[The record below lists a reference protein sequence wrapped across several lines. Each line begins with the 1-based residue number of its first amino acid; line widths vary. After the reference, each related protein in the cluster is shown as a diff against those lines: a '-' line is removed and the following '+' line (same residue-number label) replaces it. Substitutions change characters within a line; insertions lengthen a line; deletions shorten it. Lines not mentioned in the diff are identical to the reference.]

1 MSNDSLVQ
9 LLVLVAGVI
18 FLCVIILVFAL
29 FIIKSREK
37 KAEKAKKAAED
48 GIKQVKKS
56 EIIYTPES
64 ILDFM
69 DFEKIED
76 NMIIQKKGKFLMV
89 VECQGINYDLM
100 SDMEKVSVEQ
110 GFISFLNTL
119 RHPVQLYI
127 QTRTINLER
136 SIEGYKGRL
145 KEIERKYNNLQ
156 NQYEELLKDENSS
169 ADDIDKT
176 KYELVKQKN
185 LKEYTADII
194 RDIERQSLNKNILSK
209 RYYVIIPCY
218 QSEVE
223 AGDFDKSE
231 VKNMAF
237 SELYTRA
244 RAVINALYA
253 CQVTGKILNSEE
265 LTELLYIAYNR
276 DESDIFWMD
285 KMKQAGFEELY
296 STAPDVIDKKLKLLD
311 KEIDEKSI
319 KLANEKINEVRREK
333 EIEAIEKEKK
343 EDEFVN
349 DRAKELIRKHKR
361 YIGEEV
367 ATKAIDKLNK
377 TAKEEKNKSVQ
388 LEEGK
393 EETKNGNVQEKGKR
407 GRPRRKA

>member
-1 MSNDSLVQ
+1 MNNDSLVQ
-9 LLVLVAGVI
+9 LLVLLAVVI
-18 FLCVIILVFAL
+18 FICVVVLVFAL
-29 FIIKSREK
+29 LLIRSKEKRVESEK
-37 KAEKAKKAAED
+37 KEEEKDA
-48 GIKQVKKS
+48 KQVKKAQV
-56 EIIYTPES
+56 IYTPES

-69 DFEKIED
+69 NFEKIED

-100 SDMEKVSVEQ
+100 SEMEKVSVEQ

-136 SIEGYKGRL
+136 SIEGYKNKL
-145 KEIERKYNNLQ
+145 KEIERKYDTIEIE
-156 NQYEELLKDENSS
+156 YENLLKNGKSS
-169 ADDIDKT
+169 KEEIDKT

-194 RDIERQSLNKNILSK
+194 RDIERQSLNKSILSK

-218 QSEVE
+218 QSEIE

-231 VKNMAF
+231 VRNMAF

-244 RAVINALYA
+244 RAVINSLFS
-253 CQVTGKILNSEE
+253 CQVMGKILNSEE

-276 DESDIFWMD
+276 DESDLFWME
-285 KMKQAGFEELY
+285 KIKRAGFEELY
-296 STAPDVIDKKLKLLD
+296 STAPDVMEKKLKLLD
-311 KEIDEKSI
+311 KQIEDKSI
-319 KLANEKINEVRREK
+319 ALANQKINEVRREK
-333 EIEAIEKEKK
+333 EIEAIEKEKNQ
-343 EDEFVN
+343 EELVN
-349 DRAKELIRKHKR
+349 NKAKELIKKHKK

-367 ATKAIDKLNK
+367 AQRAIDKIDGNTNEKQRKDMQLE
-377 TAKEEKNKSVQ
+377 KEE
-388 LEEGK
+388 
-393 EETKNGNVQEKGKR
+393 EETENVNIQEKGKR

>member
-1 MSNDSLVQ
+1 MMNNDSMVQ
-9 LLVLVAGVI
+9 LLILLAGLITIIVVVLIIVWIVI
-18 FLCVIILVFAL
+18 RS
-29 FIIKSREK
+29 KEK
-37 KAEKAKKAAED
+37 KIENQIKNQNEEEKS
-48 GIKQVKKS
+48 VKKS
-56 EIIYTPES
+56 QVIYTPES

-100 SDMEKVSVEQ
+100 SEMEKASVEQ

-136 SIEGYKGRL
+136 SIDGYKSKL
-145 KEIERKYNNLQ
+145 KDIERKYLNIQ
-156 NQYEELLKDENSS
+156 DQYKNILKSKEATSE
-169 ADDIDKT
+169 DIEKI
-176 KYELVKQKN
+176 KYELVKQQN
-185 LKEYTADII
+185 LKEYTEDII
-194 RDIERQSLNKNILSK
+194 RDIERQSLNRSILSK
-209 RYYVIIPCY
+209 RYYVIVPCY
-218 QSEVE
+218 QSEIE

-231 VKNMAF
+231 VENMAF

-244 RAVINALYA
+244 RAIINSLFA

-276 DESDIFWMD
+276 DESDLFWME

-296 STAPDVIDKKLKLLD
+296 STAPDVMEKKLKLLD
-311 KEIDEKSI
+311 KQIEEQSVAR
-319 KLANEKINEVRREK
+319 ANQAVSEARRDK
-333 EIEAIEKEKK
+333 EIKIMEKEKNK
-343 EDEFVN
+343 EKLINEK
-349 DRAKELIRKHKR
+349 AKELINKHKR

-367 ATKAIDKLNK
+367 AQKAINRLDKNERKDLEAEND
-377 TAKEEKNKSVQ
+377 KEED
-388 LEEGK
+388 E
-393 EETKNGNVQEKGKR
+393 NGNVQEKAKR